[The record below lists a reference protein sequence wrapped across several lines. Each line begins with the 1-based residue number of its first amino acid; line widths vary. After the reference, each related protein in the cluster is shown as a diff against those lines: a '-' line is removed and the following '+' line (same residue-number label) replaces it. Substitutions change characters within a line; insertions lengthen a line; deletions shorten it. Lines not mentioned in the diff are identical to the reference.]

1 MHACIIRREGHTQT
15 HKQSV
20 CVYTVNETI
29 QTAPQTQN
37 TDTDTDK
44 HTPPHRH
51 TNTHQYKDTHRHR
64 TETDQTETH

>member
-1 MHACIIRREGHTQT
+1 MHMHALLGERDTHTHT
-15 HKQSV
+15 QSV

-51 TNTHQYKDTHRHR
+51 ITDTLIRISTQTQAD
-64 TETDQTETH
+64 TE